1 LRTLK
6 LTIAYDGT
14 NYIGWQIQHSPR
26 PTIQGTLRA
35 ALRQVLQERVT
46 VWGSGRTDTGVHA
59 LAQVAHTKT
68 RSTIAC
74 HRLRYILGHILPPD
88 IAVLRL
94 EEAAPGF
101 HAQFSV
107 LRKRY
112 RYTIVNGPV
121 VSPFERRYV
130 HQVRA
135 PLDVRLMRRE
145 LAVLRGRHD
154 VRAFQRTGRPVR
166 DHRRTITQIRLT
178 QRGDH
183 LFLDIEAD
191 GFLYAMVRR
200 IVGTLIDIGRG
211 HRPPGT
217 MAAIL
222 KSRSAR
228 LAGPT
233 APPHGLCL
241 LSVHYPRRLRSARA
255 GPAEQPPSRR
265 LRSAAPAGARPA
277 APPQASSP
285 RRTLP
290 GRRLRAP
297 GGPGPRHPPN

>member
-1 LRTLK
+1 MRTLK
-6 LTIAYDGT
+6 LTIAYDGI

-68 RSTIAC
+68 RSPIAC
-74 HRLRYILGHILPPD
+74 DRLRHILSHILPPD
-88 IAVLRL
+88 IAVLQI

-101 HAQFSV
+101 HAQFNAV
-107 LRKRY
+107 GKRY

-121 VSPFERRYV
+121 VLPFERRYV
-130 HQVRA
+130 HHVRV
-135 PLDVRLMRRE
+135 PLNVSLMRRE
-145 LAVLRGRHD
+145 LAALRGRHD
-154 VRAFQRTGRPVR
+154 VSAFQRTGRPVR
-166 DHRRTITQIRLT
+166 DHRRTITHIRLT
-178 QRGDH
+178 RRGDH

-233 APPHGLCL
+233 APPQGLCL
-241 LSVHYPRRLRSARA
+241 MAVQYPLQMHRSVRA
-255 GPAEQPPSRR
+255 K
-265 LRSAAPAGARPA
+265 RPFE
-277 APPQASSP
+277 
-285 RRTLP
+285 RKT
-290 GRRLRAP
+290 G
-297 GGPGPRHPPN
+297 